1 MLTVTE
7 SAVSRLTEIANEKI
21 GEGEGLRVFL
31 SSGGCGCSVSFG
43 MGIDDQREGDTV
55 AEHSGLRFLMDEQAS
70 SALEGASID
79 YVEDLMRQG
88 FAIDAPN
95 ASSGGGGGG
104 CACGS

>member
-21 GEGEGLRVFL
+21 GDGEGLRVFL
-31 SSGGCGCSVSFG
+31 SAGGCGCKVSFG
-43 MGIDDQREGDTV
+43 MGVDDQRDGDTV

-70 SALEGASID
+70 SALEGTSID
-79 YVEDLMRQG
+79 YVEDVMRQG

-95 ASSGGGGGG
+95 APSGGGGGG

>member
-7 SAVSRLTEIANEKI
+7 SAVSRLTEISKEKI
-21 GEGEGLRVFL
+21 GEGEGLRLFL
-31 SSGGCGCSVSFG
+31 SAGGCGCSVSFG
-43 MGIDDQREGDTV
+43 IGIDDQHDGDV
-55 AEHSGLRFLMDEQAS
+55 VDEHSGLRFLMDAQAS

-79 YVEDLMRQG
+79 YVEDVMRQG

-95 ASSGGGGGG
+95 APSGGG

>member
-7 SAVSRLTEIANEKI
+7 NAVSRLTEISKEKI
-21 GEGEGLRVFL
+21 GEGEGLRLFL
-31 SSGGCGCSVSFG
+31 SAGGCGCSVSFG
-43 MGIDDQREGDTV
+43 IGIDEQHDGDV
-55 AEHSGLRFLMDEQAS
+55 VDENSGLRFLMDAQAS

-79 YVEDLMRQG
+79 YVDDVMRQG

-95 ASSGGGGGG
+95 APSAPSGGG

>member
-1 MLTVTE
+1 MLTVSE
-7 SAVSRLTEIANEKI
+7 NAAGRLIEIANEKI

-43 MGIDDQREGDTV
+43 MGIDEQRDGDTIT
-55 AEHSGLRFLMDEQAS
+55 ETGGLRFLMDEQAAG
-70 SALEGASID
+70 ALEGASID
-79 YVEDLMRQG
+79 YVDDVMRQG

-95 ASSGGGGGG
+95 AKSGGG